1 MRILQ
6 LGKFYP
12 IRGGVEKVMWDLTR
26 GLAGRG
32 VACDMLCAK
41 LPGDGIDPV
50 DRPYHGVV
58 DGVEVLRF
66 PDGRTVW
73 CVKAWAKK
81 AATMLSP
88 AMVRWLRRHRKE
100 YDIVHVHHPDPMA
113 ALALWLSGF
122 RGKVVLHWHSDILSQ
137 RLLLL
142 LYKPLQSWLV
152 RRADAIVGTT
162 PAYLQASPW
171 LKAVQGKCVAV
182 PIGIEPVRFDPDKAQ
197 AFRDRYPGKRIIL
210 SVGRLVPYKGF
221 RYLVDALGRLPDA
234 YHLVIGGTGPLRGEL
249 EAQIREN
256 GLDGRVTLLG
266 YVPSEDLPSWYGA
279 CDLFVLSSVMK
290 TEAFGIVQIE
300 AMSCGKPVVATR
312 IPGSGVAWVNQEGVS
327 GLNVP
332 PEDAVALA
340 EAIRRVADGR
350 ERFGADAR
358 RLFQERYTFD
368 GMIDGILTVYHSIM
382 QRHSPEPGT
391 RR

>member
-41 LPGDGIDPV
+41 LPRDGIDPV
-50 DRPYHGVV
+50 DRSYHSVV

-113 ALALWLSGF
+113 ALALRLSGF

-142 LYKPLQSWLV
+142 LYRPLQSWLI
-152 RRADAIVGTT
+152 RRADVIVGTT

-171 LKAVQGKCVAV
+171 LEGVQDKCVAV

-234 YHLVIGGTGPLRGEL
+234 YHLVIGGTGPLRDEL

-256 GLDGRVTLLG
+256 GLDSRVTLLG
-266 YVPSEDLPSWYGA
+266 YVPSEDLPSWFGA

-290 TEAFGIVQIE
+290 TEAFGIVLIE

-312 IPGSGVAWVNQEGVS
+312 IPGSGVSWVNQEGVS
-327 GLNVP
+327 GLNVSP
-332 PEDAVALA
+332 ADAAALA
-340 EAIRRVADGR
+340 EAIRMVADGR

-358 RLFQERYTFD
+358 SLFEERYTFD
-368 GMIDGILTVYHSIM
+368 GMIDGILAVYHSI
-382 QRHSPEPGT
+382 
-391 RR
+391 

>member
-12 IRGGVEKVMWDLTR
+12 IRGGVEMVMWDLTR

-50 DRPYHGVV
+50 DRSYHSVV

-113 ALALWLSGF
+113 ALALRLSGF

-142 LYKPLQSWLV
+142 LYRPLQSWLI
-152 RRADAIVGTT
+152 RRADVIVGTT

-171 LKAVQGKCVAV
+171 LEGVQDKCVAV

-197 AFRDRYPGKRIIL
+197 AFRDRYPGERIIL

-234 YHLVIGGTGPLRGEL
+234 YHLVIGGTGPLRDEL

-256 GLDGRVTLLG
+256 GLDSRVTLLG
-266 YVPSEDLPSWYGA
+266 YVPSEDLPSWFGA

-312 IPGSGVAWVNQEGVS
+312 IPGSGVSWVNQEGVS

-332 PEDAVALA
+332 PADAAALA

-358 RLFQERYTFD
+358 SLFEERYTFD
-368 GMIDGILTVYHSIM
+368 GMIDGILAVYHSI
-382 QRHSPEPGT
+382 
-391 RR
+391 